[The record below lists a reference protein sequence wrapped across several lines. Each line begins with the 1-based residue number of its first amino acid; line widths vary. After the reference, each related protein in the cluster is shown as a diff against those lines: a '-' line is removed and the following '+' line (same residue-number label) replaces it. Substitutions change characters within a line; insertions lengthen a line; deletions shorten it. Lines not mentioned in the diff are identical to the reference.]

1 MSIKSPLK
9 EENLI
14 KHLMPKIERLVHKT
28 LKDALPNELYYPPES
43 TIRKSFIKRV
53 LEAEKRIKEGK
64 GKTYTY
70 EEFKRKFLKGL

>member
-1 MSIKSPLK
+1 MKSELK
-9 EENLI
+9 EERLI
-14 KHLMPKIERLVHKT
+14 KHLEPKIRKIIHET

-43 TIRKSFIKRV
+43 KFKKSFIKRV
-53 LEAEKRIKEGK
+53 LAAEKRIKEGK